1 MEVAR
6 PGSDQVKSGF
16 YGSSYRVTPWRPPM
30 LDVLYIGLTILVFAV
45 LFLIIKG
52 VEHFER

>member
-1 MEVAR
+1 
-6 PGSDQVKSGF
+6 
-16 YGSSYRVTPWRPPM
+16 M